1 MTLLSS
7 RNALA
12 ADFKRVLSAVEAGT
26 LDTRAWI
33 THRASLA
40 DLAAALPSWID
51 PGAGV
56 LKAMVE
62 V

>member
-1 MTLLSS
+1 MLSS

-12 ADFKRVLSAVEAGT
+12 ADFDRVLSAVEART
-26 LDTRAWI
+26 LDTRPWV
-33 THRASLA
+33 THRAHLA
-40 DLAAALPSWID
+40 DLCKCCPRGRGPESA
-51 PGAGV
+51 V